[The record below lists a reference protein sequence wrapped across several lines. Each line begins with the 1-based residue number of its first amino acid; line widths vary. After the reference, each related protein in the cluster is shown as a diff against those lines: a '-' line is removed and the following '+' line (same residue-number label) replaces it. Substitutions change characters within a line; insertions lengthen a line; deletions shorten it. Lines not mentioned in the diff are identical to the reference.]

1 MCLRSFCR
9 LLSCGLLLLSAA
21 AALAGE
27 PDRDQD
33 SARAALQ
40 SGQAMSYARLQ
51 AHLSAHMDC
60 RILEARLHP
69 EKDTGQMRM
78 IYEIKAIRS
87 DGQILKLELD
97 AASGEIL
104 KLKNKGYKD

>member
-1 MCLRSFCR
+1 MSRRR
-9 LLSCGLLLLSAA
+9 LLLCCLLVLPAA
-21 AALAGE
+21 IALAGE
-27 PDRDQD
+27 HGLDQD

-51 AHLSAHMDC
+51 DLLSARMDC

-69 EKDTGQMRM
+69 EKDKGQMRM